1 MARNVSDVIDNARF
15 NGYHLRI
22 IMICGL
28 LILFDGFDLTAI
40 SYAAPDLIK
49 HLGINRSLIGPVF
62 SAGLFGLTLGAL
74 GFGLIGDRL
83 GIKPTFA
90 LCCVVFGVFTLA
102 TVVASSLTELMVY
115 RFIAGLGLGGAS
127 PLSVAYASDYC
138 PKKVRT
144 SVVMIMYIN
153 LSVGQIVAGYTYS
166 TLAAFGWQAVFIVGG
181 ILPLLLVP
189 VMLLLMPDGLE
200 HMVLRKAAPE
210 KINAVLAKIEPS
222 VPAVDTEFTIAKEN
236 KQGFQL
242 AELFRDGRAAVT
254 AVLWCVF
261 FTSLIAMYFFMNW
274 IPTLLQGS
282 GLDKTQIVI
291 ITSALPFGGILGTLV
306 ASTVVM
312 KVSGFRTV
320 AIGYFCAA
328 IAMALLSMAGSEFL
342 LLAVGTLA
350 VGMFLIGTQSVL
362 NAVAA
367 AVYPPTMRATGI
379 GWGFGIGRI
388 GSIISPSIA
397 GLLVALHWQPA
408 DLFRIAALPTL
419 AACIAA
425 YVVARLLASRAPA
438 RHEAAPVLARH

>member
-22 IMICGL
+22 VLICGL

-40 SYAAPDLIK
+40 SYAAPDLIR
-49 HLGINRSLIGPVF
+49 HLGIDRAMIGPVF

-90 LCCVVFGVFTLA
+90 LCCIVFGIFTLA
-102 TVVASSLTELMVY
+102 TVIAGSMTELIAY

-127 PLSVAYASDYC
+127 PLSIAYASGYC
-138 PKKVRT
+138 PKKIRT

-153 LSVGQIVAGYTYS
+153 LSVGQIVAGYVYS
-166 TLAAFGWQAVFIVGG
+166 ALGAFGWEAVFVVGG
-181 ILPLLLVP
+181 LMPLILVP
-189 VMLLLMPDGLE
+189 VMFLAMPDGIE
-200 HMVLRKAAPE
+200 HMVLKGVAPE
-210 KINAVLAKIEPS
+210 KINAVLARIEPS
-222 VPAVDTEFTIAKEN
+222 VPAIDTEFTIAREN
-236 KQGFQL
+236 RQGFQL
-242 AELFRDGRAAVT
+242 VELFRDGRAAVT
-254 AVLWCVF
+254 SVLWCVF
-261 FTSLIAMYFFMNW
+261 FTSLIAMYFFLNW

-282 GLDKTQIVI
+282 GLAKTQIVV
-291 ITSALPFGGILGTLV
+291 ITSALPFGGIVGTLI

-320 AIGYFCAA
+320 AIGYLCAA
-328 IAMALLSMAGSEFL
+328 AAMVLLSTAGSDFV
-342 LLAVGTLA
+342 LLAIGTLA
-350 VGMFLIGTQSVL
+350 VGMFMIGTQSVL

-367 AVYPPTMRATGI
+367 SVYPPTMRGTGV

-388 GSIISPSIA
+388 GSILSPSIA
-397 GLLVALHWQPA
+397 GVLVALHWQPA

-419 AACIAA
+419 GACLAAW
-425 YVVARLLASRAPA
+425 VVARLLAA
-438 RHEAAPVLARH
+438 RSQTAAAVGTAH